1 MIGVGPTIVPFI
13 GKWPSGKGK
22 RLISE
27 RYEGSTPS
35 FPTMGL
41 HGCTIMT
48 TSVVIGEFNSPIALR
63 MLEWLND
70 RAAAL

>member
-1 MIGVGPTIVPFI
+1 MISVGPTIVPFI

-35 FPTMGL
+35 FPTMVNKYE
-41 HGCTIMT
+41 C
-48 TSVVIGEFNSPIALR
+48 
-63 MLEWLND
+63 
-70 RAAAL
+70 

>member
-1 MIGVGPTIVPFI
+1 MRLITALKDEPYRNRTLYSVASSDYWFDAFLECAVASFI

-35 FPTMGL
+35 FPTKY
-41 HGCTIMT
+41 
-48 TSVVIGEFNSPIALR
+48 TSLV
-63 MLEWLND
+63 
-70 RAAAL
+70 